1 MKNWK
6 THSRIG
12 KRRAQWLRV
21 LAALAEDPSLFPN
34 IQIMSLTI
42 TCNAFSRGSIPLPAS
57 GRCLHAHT
65 HKHTHVHI
73 NKNKSL
79 IILVAAWDREH
90 EDDRTCLGRTC
101 GNTGYSRWDLRPKAG
116 DKEGYSVSY
125 LCYC

>member
-1 MKNWK
+1 MP
-6 THSRIG
+6 SPG
-12 KRRAQWLRV
+12 DPV
-21 LAALAEDPSLFPN
+21 LFQPLED
-34 IQIMSLTI
+34 
-42 TCNAFSRGSIPLPAS
+42 AFMPTR
-57 GRCLHAHT
+57 T
-65 HKHTHVHI
+65 NTHVHI